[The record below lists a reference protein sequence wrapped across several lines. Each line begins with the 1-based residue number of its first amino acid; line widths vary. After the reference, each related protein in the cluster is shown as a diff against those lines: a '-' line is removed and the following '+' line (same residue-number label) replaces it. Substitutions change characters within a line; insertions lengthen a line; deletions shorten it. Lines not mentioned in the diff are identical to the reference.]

1 MSTAYYYVLATLPH
15 LRMGDPAPVGSD
27 AVRALCRDWLP
38 AADLCA
44 LAAVLDEPDES
55 DKSDMPD
62 EVDEPAGPLA
72 AWRAFDTALRNALV
86 TARAARRGLEAA
98 PYLRAADPLDAYTR
112 ALVQECVKLDD
123 PLKAELALDQARWAF
138 LDNLCAAHAFDFT
151 VLLGYLLKL
160 RLLERWQA
168 LNAEAGAAFLDVML
182 TGVSTA

>member
-15 LRMGDPAPVGSD
+15 LRMGDTAPVGSD

-44 LAAVLDEPDES
+44 LAAVLDESDES
-55 DKSDMPD
+55 DTSDRSD
-62 EVDEPAGPLA
+62 KLDGPVA

>member
-15 LRMGDPAPVGSD
+15 LRLGDPAPVASD
-27 AVRALCRDWLP
+27 KVRALCRAWLP
-38 AADLCA
+38 VADLRG
-44 LAAVLDEPDES
+44 LAAVLDE
-55 DKSDMPD
+55 MD
-62 EVDEPAGPLA
+62 EVDEMDVVHETDGPVA
-72 AWRAFDTALRNALV
+72 AWRGFDTALRNTLV

-98 PYLRAADPLDAYTR
+98 PYLRTADPLDAYTR
-112 ALVQECVKLDD
+112 ALVQECVKLND

-168 LNAEAGAAFLDVML
+168 LNAVAGAAFLDSLL
-182 TGVSTA
+182 TGVSTT

>member
-15 LRMGDPAPVGSD
+15 LRLGDPAPVGSD

-38 AADLCA
+38 AADLRA
-44 LAAVLDEPDES
+44 LAAAMDES
-55 DKSDMPD
+55 DRSD
-62 EVDEPAGPLA
+62 EAGGPAA

-86 TARAARRGLEAA
+86 TVRAARRGLEAA
-98 PYLRAADPLDAYTR
+98 PYLRAAAPVDEHTR
-112 ALVQECVKLDD
+112 ALVQECVKLED

-138 LDNLCAAHAFDFT
+138 LDNLCVAHAFDFT

>member
-15 LRMGDPAPVGSD
+15 LRLGDAAPVAGN

-38 AADLCA
+38 AADLRA
-44 LAAVLDEPDES
+44 LQAVLDEVDAA
-55 DKSDMPD
+55 DDMDSKPETD
-62 EVDEPAGPLA
+62 GPVA
-72 AWRAFDTALRNALV
+72 AWRAYDTALRNALV
-86 TARAARRGLEAA
+86 AARAARRGLDAA

-168 LNAEAGAAFLDVML
+168 LNAEAGAAFLDSLL
-182 TGVSTA
+182 TGVSTT

>member
-15 LRMGDPAPVGSD
+15 LRLGDPAPVGSD

-38 AADLCA
+38 AADVRA
-44 LAAVLDEPDES
+44 LAAVFESDES
-55 DKSDMPD
+55 DTSDRSD
-62 EVDEPAGPLA
+62 ELGGPAA

-86 TARAARRGLEAA
+86 TVRAARRGLEAA
-98 PYLRAADPLDAYTR
+98 PYLRAAAPVDEHTR
-112 ALVQECVKLDD
+112 ALVQECVKLDN
-123 PLKAELALDQARWAF
+123 PLKAELVLDQARWAF
-138 LDNLCAAHAFDFT
+138 LDNLCVAHAFDFT